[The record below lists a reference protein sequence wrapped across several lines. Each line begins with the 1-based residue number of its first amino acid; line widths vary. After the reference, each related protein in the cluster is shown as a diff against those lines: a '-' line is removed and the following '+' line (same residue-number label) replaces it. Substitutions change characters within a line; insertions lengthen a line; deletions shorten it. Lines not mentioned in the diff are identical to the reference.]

1 MDETRLRTIEQL
13 QEFLKATPEVAFT
26 AHGLGGAA
34 DNQRYEHISRV
45 LTRFDYPQRNKR
57 ERGVVLAY
65 LRRTSGYGRAQLTRL
80 VARWAVNRV
89 AQHPLLKQ
97 YRAPALPFAR
107 KYTAADVEL
116 LVEMD
121 RAQEDVCGAAVAHLL
136 QRAYTVYGDPR
147 YVRLADLSVS
157 HLYNLRKHADY
168 QARRVSFVKTR
179 AVCNPIGVRKAP
191 SPNGRAGFVRID
203 TVHQGDLDGVKG
215 VYHITCVD
223 EVSQW
228 QVQACVQGISEAFLL
243 PVLALVL
250 LQFPFEIVGFHSD
263 NGSEYIN
270 GRVAKLLQKLLVEQT
285 KSRSRHSND
294 NALAES
300 KNASVVR
307 LSLGLQP
314 HPAKVRQTHQRV
326 LPRGV
331 QSLAEPAPP
340 LHVRQRHRQRQRQG
354 RQTLSTRG
362 RKDTAGGPHT
372 ALRQGSGELQSR
384 RDAGGLAGPGRCT
397 NRSGGRTGHAAR
409 QGRTVQAVQR
419 GANSIDE
426 GRRLRASQDPA
437 HASWAACP
445 NQGAR
450 IDLSGRGHAWVHV
463 RDRGAS
469 GGLAGASDYLKSD
482 KTPAR

>member
-13 QEFLKATPEVAFT
+13 QQFLSATPEVAFT
-26 AHGLGGAA
+26 AAGAGGAA
-34 DNQRYEHISRV
+34 DYQRYEHISRV
-45 LTRFDYPQRNKR
+45 LARFDYPQRNKR

-80 VARWAVNRV
+80 VARWEVNRV
-89 AQHPLLKQ
+89 AQHPLRKR
-97 YRAPALPFAR
+97 YRAPAAPFAR

-121 RAQEDVCGAAVAHLL
+121 RAHEDVCGPAIAHLL
-136 QRAYTVYGDPR
+136 QRAHTVYGDPR
-147 YVRLADLSVS
+147 YERLADLSVS
-157 HLYNLRKHADY
+157 HLYNLRKRADY

-179 AVCNPIGVRKAP
+179 AVCNPIGLRKAP

-243 PVLALVL
+243 PVLALIL
-250 LQFPFEIVGFHSD
+250 QQFPFEIVGFHSD

-307 LSLGLQP
+307 KHMGYSHIPQKY
-314 HPAKVRQTHQRV
+314 AKPINAFYQAVFNPWLNLHRPCMFASDTVSPKGKIIKRYRHEDV
-326 LPRGV
+326 KTP
-331 QSLAEPAPP
+331 LA
-340 LHVRQRHRQRQRQG
+340 
-354 RQTLSTRG
+354 
-362 RKDTAGGPHT
+362 
-372 ALRQGSGELQSR
+372 ALKQLC
-384 RDAGGLAGPGRCT
+384 DKGLARFKEGVT
-397 NRSGGRTGHAAR
+397 LAAL
-409 QGRTVQAVQR
+409 QAL
-419 GANSIDE
+419 ADE
-426 GRRLRASQDPA
+426 QTDLAAAQEMQLAKAELFRLFNAPRARLA
-437 HASWAACP
+437 KAA
-445 NQGAR
+445 
-450 IDLSGRGHAWVHV
+450 
-463 RDRGAS
+463 
-469 GGLAGASDYLKSD
+469 
-482 KTPAR
+482 